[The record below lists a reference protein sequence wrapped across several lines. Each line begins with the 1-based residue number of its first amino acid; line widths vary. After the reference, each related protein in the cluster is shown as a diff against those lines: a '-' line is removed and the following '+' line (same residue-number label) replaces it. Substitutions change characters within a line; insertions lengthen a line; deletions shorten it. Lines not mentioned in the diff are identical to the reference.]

1 MHRPTLAL
9 GLLLST
15 LLMTG
20 AHAQPSDSVLAKVKA
35 SGTMKVCYAQTTP
48 DAYKD
53 AKTGQWSGVF
63 IDITNELASWMK
75 VKVEPVEVTFATVIL
90 ALNRG
95 DCDLFGASLLYNAPR
110 AMEVDYIIPFAAKGM
125 NAVIQAGSSK
135 KFIKPEDFNQDGVT
149 LAAVAGSRDYEVA
162 KRMFPKAKLLALNP
176 PTDIQLFDTVRRG
189 DADAAFANGIT
200 IRWWLKSAG
209 HEWAAIAFGD
219 DFSTQ
224 PNGWAI
230 RYGDPAWKDFLDS
243 FARFALAN
251 NRAKDLYES
260 YLSRDSLT
268 TK

>member
-1 MHRPTLAL
+1 MHR
-9 GLLLST
+9 T
-15 LLMTG
+15 LLAT
-20 AHAQPSDSVLAKVKA
+20 AFLLPVFWTAAALAQPAGSVLAKVK
-35 SGTMKVCYAQTTP
+35 SEGTMKVCYAQTTP

-53 AKTGQWSGVF
+53 SKTGQWTGVF
-63 IDITNELASWMK
+63 VELTSELATWMK

-110 AMEVDYIIPFAAKGM
+110 AMEIDYIIPFAAKGM
-125 NAVIQAGSSK
+125 NAVIAAGNPK
-135 KFIKPEDFNQDGVT
+135 KFARTEDFNQDGVT

-162 KRMFPKAKLLALNP
+162 KRIFPKAKLLALQTQ
-176 PTDIQLFDTVRRG
+176 TDIQLFETVRRG

-200 IRWWLKSAG
+200 IRWWLKAPG
-209 HEWAAIAFGD
+209 HDWATVAFKD

-251 NRAKDLYES
+251 DRAKDLYES
-260 YLSRDSLT
+260 YLNRDSLVA
-268 TK
+268 K